1 MKVQDIFLNMFD
13 VTIVC
18 CPCMVWPGLI
28 PRPCMWAGYKARVC
42 GPVTMRTSP
51 LRNLKKNKKNSTMYI
66 QHNSNVSSLV
76 IDLMLNLML
85 LVFKYVQNFIKIY
98 KKFKKVQKFH
108 CITPEGNVT
117 ECVTKTG
124 EKQIKYTLLKENL
137 KVRMLQLSQGLSRQ
151 VTISIW
157 ACQGVIWAVV
167 TKGLHK

>member
-1 MKVQDIFLNMFD
+1 
-13 VTIVC
+13 
-18 CPCMVWPGLI
+18 
-28 PRPCMWAGYKARVC
+28 
-42 GPVTMRTSP
+42 
-51 LRNLKKNKKNSTMYI
+51 MYI

-76 IDLMLNLML
+76 IDLMLNLIL

-151 VTISIW
+151 LTISIW
-157 ACQGVIWAVV
+157 ACCILLIDRPPNHLPSNFLCDLCHQRCFVRHC
-167 TKGLHK
+167 TTC